1 MCVDTG
7 NRIIT
12 EGEYVE
18 MTGITKDMSGSYDC
32 ITSNDISPPD
42 VRTVQVTVN
51 CEYLIHSKQ
60 IPVDA
65 IQHAFM
71 NSSITRDSFHRP
83 TRHFTSSEHR
93 NGCRTERSFVV

>member
-1 MCVDTG
+1 MFVDAG

-51 CEYLIHSKQ
+51 CEYLIHLKPIYISH
-60 IPVDA
+60 VLL
-65 IQHAFM
+65 
-71 NSSITRDSFHRP
+71 
-83 TRHFTSSEHR
+83 
-93 NGCRTERSFVV
+93 